1 MKKEEQKLE
10 RKKMKSNN
18 NSFANQVIW
27 GGGIVSLVFMLFA
40 FFTAEPLS
48 FVLGVLVGGI
58 CSIVSFKILQITCEK
73 AMKMPSGQVP
83 GYLQTRYFLR
93 YLGTGV
99 IIYIAVINPWLN
111 IVGVLLGLIAT
122 KVSIYIV
129 EFFSKKNASVK
140 EA

>member
-1 MKKEEQKLE
+1 
-10 RKKMKSNN
+10 MKSNN

>member
-1 MKKEEQKLE
+1 MKT
-10 RKKMKSNN
+10 NN
-18 NSFANQVIW
+18 NSFANQVIL
-27 GGGIVSLVFMLFA
+27 GGGIVCLVFMLFA
-40 FFTAEPLS
+40 FVTTEPIR

-73 AMKMPSGQVP
+73 AVKMPSGQVP

-129 EFFSKKNASVK
+129 EFFSKKKASVK